1 MAEIQPEEIRQFLLP
16 LEGQKITLN
25 ELRAEFNI
33 LQGTK
38 SYNSIRVICHRL
50 TEQKILKPL
59 GARGEFRVL
68 RKIEPVNWWD
78 DKGNEEP
85 VEFEFP
91 RCHEDDTEFGIE
103 DCVEV
108 FAGDMLVI
116 AGASNYGKTTMALNI
131 MGENLGLFPTLLMGS
146 EYTASDGKISP
157 KFKRRMGR
165 MNWVK
170 WITDE
175 GKPRFELLPVGG
187 DYEDY
192 VKTDALNVIDWVSLP
207 GEYYMIDAVMKSI
220 KDKVGNGIAVVVI
233 QKNKTS
239 EYGEGG
245 ERTERYADIYMTIDP
260 YGNESM
266 LTLGKVKAPK
276 GKATGRMWAFS
287 VVDYGANLYN
297 IREIVKCSKC
307 WGKGYIRSGQN
318 SIRCNGC
325 RGLRYI
331 DK

>member
-1 MAEIQPEEIRQFLLP
+1 MIARREKDRKSLPSLPSLPFTPNIVTYRYHRYHRYHRYEQGGNMAEIQLEEIRQFLLP

-50 TEQKILKPL
+50 AEQKVLKPL

-78 DKGNEEP
+78 DKGNVEP

-91 RCHEDDTEFGIE
+91 RCHKDGTEFGIE

-157 KFKRRMGR
+157 KFKRRM
-165 MNWVK
+165 
-170 WITDE
+170 
-175 GKPRFELLPVGG
+175 
-187 DYEDY
+187 
-192 VKTDALNVIDWVSLP
+192 
-207 GEYYMIDAVMKSI
+207 
-220 KDKVGNGIAVVVI
+220 
-233 QKNKTS
+233 
-239 EYGEGG
+239 
-245 ERTERYADIYMTIDP
+245 
-260 YGNESM
+260 
-266 LTLGKVKAPK
+266 
-276 GKATGRMWAFS
+276 
-287 VVDYGANLYN
+287 
-297 IREIVKCSKC
+297 
-307 WGKGYIRSGQN
+307 
-318 SIRCNGC
+318 
-325 RGLRYI
+325 
-331 DK
+331 